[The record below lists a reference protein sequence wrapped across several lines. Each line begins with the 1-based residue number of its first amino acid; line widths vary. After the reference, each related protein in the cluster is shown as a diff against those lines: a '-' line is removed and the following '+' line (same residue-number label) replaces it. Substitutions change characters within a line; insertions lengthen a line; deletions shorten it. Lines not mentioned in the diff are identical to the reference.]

1 MADATLVSGLLAAAM
16 MAGTPVAAANGADAP
31 VHLVT
36 EAVANGVRI
45 TVVGRSASAYDAK
58 YALEVS
64 SSAAGSNNR
73 STQRGS
79 VRLRPGVPVT
89 MTTVVLGT
97 SKAGGWTARLK
108 VEPARGAAYE
118 EVRSSS

>member
-1 MADATLVSGLLAAAM
+1 MAEFSIASGLIAAALASGSGG
-16 MAGTPVAAANGADAP
+16 AGSAAAP

-36 EAVANGVRI
+36 EPVANGVRI
-45 TVVGRSASAYDAK
+45 TVVGKSASAVDAT

-64 SSAAGSNNR
+64 SNPAAGGNR

-89 MTTVVLGT
+89 MVTLTLGGGQG
-97 SKAGGWTARLK
+97 GGWTARLK
-108 VEPARGAAYE
+108 VEPKGAPAYE
-118 EVRSSS
+118 EVKTSS

>member
-1 MADATLVSGLLAAAM
+1 MSDLFMVPAAMVGAIGAAGAAPMADTRS
-16 MAGTPVAAANGADAP
+16 AP

-36 EAVANGVRI
+36 ERVGQGVRI
-45 TVVGRSASAYDAK
+45 TVVGKSESAIDAT

-64 SSAAGSNNR
+64 SNAAGGGNR

-89 MTTVVLGT
+89 MITLTLGGN
-97 SKAGGWTARLK
+97 AGAGWTARLK
-108 VEPARGAAYE
+108 VEPKGAPAYE
-118 EVRSSS
+118 EVRTSS